1 MGGLKT
7 LGYTRRHHWIFS
19 QLLHMNGE
27 KNSAQWMRQAIQKV
41 ATGPEYSKDL
51 AYDEAYPALRAVFS
65 GEADDVQAAVLLIAL
80 RMKRETADENAA
92 GMQALYDLTAHQMVH
107 VPRLVDVAEP
117 YGGQI
122 KNLPTGPFLP
132 AVLAA
137 CGIPAYTHGMDTV
150 SPKFGCTPRYILEAA
165 GVQVDTTLADAATQ
179 IENPEI
185 GWAYVD
191 QKVFCPSLNGL
202 IDLRNRIVK
211 RNLIT
216 TIEVLSRPLQSTGS
230 NHLVTGYVHVA
241 YPPVYCQLARQVG
254 YDSAVVIR
262 GVEGGIQPSLRQPGR
277 YFEYHDKGEETAVE
291 ISPEQ
296 VNIEAA
302 SRAVPVPE
310 DLPPAEHAA
319 GDRLAASVDL
329 RAFARAAAQSGLD
342 ALAGKDCLARECLA
356 FTGAIVLKHLN
367 EVDSL
372 EAGAQ
377 AIRQVLDSGKALKHF
392 QAVLN

>member
-1 MGGLKT
+1 
-7 LGYTRRHHWIFS
+7 
-19 QLLHMNGE
+19 MNGE
-27 KNSAQWMRQAIQKV
+27 KNSAQWMRSAIQKV

-51 AYDEAYPALRAVFS
+51 PYDEAYPALRAVFS

-92 GMQALYDLTAHQMVH
+92 GMQALYDLTDHRMVN

-137 CGIPAYTHGMDTV
+137 CGIPAYTHGMETV
-150 SPKFGCTPRYILEAA
+150 SPKFGCTPRYILQAA
-165 GVQVDTTLADAATQ
+165 GIDPDIRLEEAVQR
-179 IENPEI
+179 IENPDI

-191 QKVFCPSLNGL
+191 QQVFCPSLNGL
-202 IDLRNRIVK
+202 IGLRNRIVK

-216 TIEVLSRPLQSTGS
+216 TIEVLSRPLQATGS
-230 NHLVTGYVHVA
+230 NHLLTGYVHVA

-254 YDSAVVIR
+254 YDSAIVVR

-277 YFEYHDKGEETAVE
+277 YFEYVDQGQEQPVE
-291 ISPEQ
+291 IKPADAG
-296 VNIEAA
+296 VEAS
-302 SRAVPVPE
+302 SRAVPVPD
-310 DLPPAEHAA
+310 DLPKQTHAE

-329 RAFARAAAQSGLD
+329 QAFAKAAAESGLD

-356 FTGAIVLKHLN
+356 FSGAIVLKHLKEAN
-367 EVDSL
+367 SL
-372 EAGAQ
+372 AEGARR
-377 AIRQVLDSGKALKHF
+377 IREVLDSGKALKHF
-392 QAVLN
+392 QAVQN

>member
-1 MGGLKT
+1 
-7 LGYTRRHHWIFS
+7 
-19 QLLHMNGE
+19 MNGE
-27 KNSAQWMRQAIQKV
+27 KDSARWMRAAIQKV

-65 GEADDVQAAVLLIAL
+65 GEADEVQAAVLLIAL

-92 GMQALYDLTAHQMVH
+92 GMQALYDITHHQMVK

-150 SPKFGCTPRYILEAA
+150 SPKFGCTPRYILQAA
-165 GVQVDTTLADAATQ
+165 GVEPDIGLADAAAQ

-191 QKVFCPSLNGL
+191 QKIFCPSLNGL

-211 RNLIT
+211 RNQIT
-216 TIEVLSRPLQSTGS
+216 TIEVLSRPLQATGS
-230 NHLVTGYVHVA
+230 NHLLTGYVHVA

-254 YDSAVVIR
+254 YDSAVVVR
-262 GVEGGIQPSLRQPGR
+262 GVEGGIQPSLRQPSR
-277 YFEYHDKGEETAVE
+277 YFEYFDKGEEQAVE
-291 ISPEQ
+291 INPEMVGIQ
-296 VNIEAA
+296 AG
-302 SRAVPVPE
+302 SRAVPVPD
-310 DLPPAEHAA
+310 DLPLAA
-319 GDRLAASVDL
+319 DAVDDRLAAQVDL
-329 RAFARAAAQSGLD
+329 RAFARAAAESGLD

-367 EVDSL
+367 EADSL
-372 EAGAQ
+372 DAGARR
-377 AIRQVLDSGKALKHF
+377 IREVLDSGKALKHF